1 MGLLDRALNM
11 GESKQFR
18 QHEKRV
24 ARIADF
30 EPELEL
36 ESDEELKER
45 MDALRQHVRSQPND
59 DKIAAALDEAL
70 PECFAITREVGR
82 RTMSM
87 RHFDVQLI
95 GGMVLHG
102 GNIAEMRTGEGKTLT
117 GTLAVVLNSL
127 AGQGVHVVTVNDY
140 LAKRDAEWMM
150 PIYEGCG
157 VTVGILQNNMDPDDK
172 IEAYACDVTYG
183 TNSEFGFDYLR
194 DNMAQAMEDKVQH
207 GGRLSEDGKPLAMHY
222 YAIVDEVDNILI
234 DEART
239 PLIIS
244 GAPEAAADHYVK
256 FAKLAKVMTAGKT
269 PEGMD
274 PRARK
279 DFVADFDFEYDEKHK
294 TVAVT
299 EQGVQKAE
307 KFLGIDHLYRAEN
320 GPLVNHLLQSLK
332 AESLY
337 KRDVDYAVIDD
348 EVKIIDEFT
357 GRILD
362 GRRWA
367 EGLHQAVE
375 AKEGVAIHE
384 ENQTLAT
391 ITYQNFFRMYS
402 KLAGMTGTALTEAT
416 EFMKIYKL
424 PVVQIPTNRPM
435 VRKDRNDQVYK
446 TRDGKWAALLSE
458 IRARHTIGQPVLVG
472 TISVEISEMLSR
484 RLDKLG
490 IPHAVLNA
498 KPEHAAREGEVVAEA
513 GRPGAVTIATNMA
526 GRGVDIKLGGN
537 AEHQAHGE
545 LRNLGLNPG
554 DPDYEE
560 RFAEILPKLEERIAG
575 DHDKVLEAGGL
586 FICGTERH
594 ESRRIDNQLRGRAGR
609 QGDPGESRFF
619 LSAEDDLVRLFAGD
633 RIYKIL
639 DKLGTVDEDG
649 NEEPIEAGMLSKQIE
664 KAQKKVEEQN
674 FLIRKRVLEYDD
686 VMNEQRRVVYR
697 YRDEV
702 LEGRDMGPVAREN
715 VSDVIRRVVDEYT
728 GSEFIEDW
736 DINGLFTALADIFP
750 IDFGPEQVDRV
761 NEREELV
768 ELLVE
773 DGQRLYSAREEEL
786 GEELMR
792 ALERYLL
799 LQIIDNKWR
808 EHLYDMDYLREGIHL
823 RGFAQIDPLVAYKNE
838 AYELFT
844 DLMNS
849 IWSDFARMIYHV
861 QVEVEGTGAPAIPQA
876 GGGGGPRA
884 VQYTGGVGTQQPSAL
899 QAAAAAGGF
908 VDPGEAIEAT
918 GGNGEVE
925 PEDATPVIQQRR
937 VDEHDTIGRNDPC
950 WCGSGKKYKKCH
962 GAAA

>member
-24 ARIADF
+24 ARIGDF

-36 ESDEELKER
+36 ESDEELTER
-45 MDALRQHVRSQPND
+45 MEALRQRVRSEPDD
-59 DKIAAALDEAL
+59 DKVAAALDEVL

-82 RTMSM
+82 RTMGM
-87 RHFDVQLI
+87 RHFDVQMI

-127 AGQGVHVVTVNDY
+127 AGKGVHVVTVNDY

-194 DNMAQAMEDKVQH
+194 DNMAQSIEEKVQH
-207 GGRLSEDGKPLAMHY
+207 GGRLSEDGKPLAMHF

-244 GAPEAAADHYVK
+244 GAPEAAAEHYVK
-256 FAKLAKVMTAGKT
+256 FAKLAKVMTSGKS

-274 PRARK
+274 PKARK
-279 DFVADFDFEYDEKHK
+279 DFVADFDFEFDEKHK

-320 GPLVNHLLQSLK
+320 GPLVNHLLQCLK

-337 KRDVDYAVIDD
+337 KRDVDYAVVDD

-357 GRILD
+357 GRMLD
-362 GRRWA
+362 GRRWS

-391 ITYQNFFRMYS
+391 ITYQNFFRMYG

-458 IRARHTIGQPVLVG
+458 IQERHAAGQPVLVG
-472 TISVEISEMLSR
+472 TISVEISEMLSA

-498 KPEHAAREGEVVAEA
+498 KPEHAAREGEIVAEA

-537 AEHQAHGE
+537 AEHQAHSD

-560 RFAEILPKLEERIAG
+560 RFAEILPKLEERIAV
-575 DHDKVLEAGGL
+575 DHEKVLEAGGL

-639 DKLGTVDEDG
+639 DKLGTVDKDG

-686 VMNEQRRVVYR
+686 VMNEQRRVIYR

-702 LEGRDMGPVAREN
+702 LEGQDMGPVAREN
-715 VSDVIRRVVDEYT
+715 VADVIRRVVDEYT
-728 GSEFIEDW
+728 VSDFIEEW
-736 DINGLFTALADIFP
+736 DLGGLFTALTDIFP
-750 IDFGPEQVDRV
+750 PDFGPEKLDRV

-768 ELLVE
+768 EMLV
-773 DGQRLYSAREEEL
+773 DDAQRLYSAREEEL

-849 IWSDFARMIYHV
+849 IWADFARMIYHV
-861 QVEVEGTGAPAIPQA
+861 EVEVEGTEAPAIPQA
-876 GGGGGPRA
+876 GGSGGPRE

-899 QAAAAAGGF
+899 AAAAAAGGF
-908 VDPGEAIEAT
+908 VDAGEVIENT

-925 PEDATPVIQQRR
+925 PEDATPIVQQRR
-937 VDEHDTIGRNDPC
+937 VDQHDTIGRNDPC

-962 GAAA
+962 GA